1 MTALFWWLAALAVAV
16 LVIWAARREHNE
28 RKAMRAAV
36 LGDDTLAMVA
46 EERVP
51 TPLERFASK
60 MTDAADIVIPADESG
75 WYRISAN
82 VRRGEQDGQFYLTDA
97 SVAPLD
103 AEPGPADLDA
113 LADHI
118 AGIVRDVVATCEA
131 DAEDAR
137 NAMQYAIHPVG
148 RERFHAEVESFLK
161 EQS

>member
-1 MTALFWWLAALAVAV
+1 MTALFWWLAALGVAV

-36 LGDDTLAMVA
+36 A
-46 EERVP
+46 EPETTVD
-51 TPLERFASK
+51 EH
-60 MTDAADIVIPADESG
+60 ADEMTAALG
-75 WYRISAN
+75 Y
-82 VRRGEQDGQFYLTDA
+82 D
-97 SVAPLD
+97 LD
-103 AEPGPADLDA
+103 SCPTCDRDPADLDA